1 MGQSSSLSSY
11 PSFPPT
17 AQLYNRVTKRRQF
30 ASSVVS
36 DIGGRAYQEDRSVV
50 IDNLRAHFPNVVT
63 VTSALYVVLDGH
75 GGHTCAEFV
84 ESNFS
89 TVLCNTE
96 AFRQSNYSEAFLQTF
111 KQLETTWTDQ
121 AMLKSTSGWGSGTC
135 VLAALVLEEGVWVA
149 WVGDCRMVG
158 YNGNHSKQIQQ
169 ITTDHKPSA
178 IREQN
183 RILKMGGEVRA
194 IEQEMCCCMPLRDL
208 GPKRVFPGGLAV
220 SRSIG
225 TIKCKLKQLNAIP
238 GAVLSTPDITFIQ
251 PENGIQWFIMAS
263 DGLWDYYPNSIQLA
277 SLIVKKITS
286 GSGPTSAEEM
296 SSHILNILRS
306 NKSLRRPPDN
316 ATILVIKIISD
327 TPCVS
332 ISRYHHQQP
341 ATIEMKR
348 AL

>member
-1 MGQSSSLSSY
+1 
-11 PSFPPT
+11 
-17 AQLYNRVTKRRQF
+17 
-30 ASSVVS
+30 
-36 DIGGRAYQEDRSVV
+36 
-50 IDNLRAHFPNVVT
+50 
-63 VTSALYVVLDGH
+63 
-75 GGHTCAEFV
+75 
-84 ESNFS
+84 
-89 TVLCNTE
+89 
-96 AFRQSNYSEAFLQTF
+96 
-111 KQLETTWTDQ
+111 
-121 AMLKSTSGWGSGTC
+121 
-135 VLAALVLEEGVWVA
+135 
-149 WVGDCRMVG
+149 
-158 YNGNHSKQIQQ
+158 
-169 ITTDHKPSA
+169 
-178 IREQN
+178 
-183 RILKMGGEVRA
+183 MGGEVRA

-286 GSGPTSAEEM
+286 SSGPTSAEEM